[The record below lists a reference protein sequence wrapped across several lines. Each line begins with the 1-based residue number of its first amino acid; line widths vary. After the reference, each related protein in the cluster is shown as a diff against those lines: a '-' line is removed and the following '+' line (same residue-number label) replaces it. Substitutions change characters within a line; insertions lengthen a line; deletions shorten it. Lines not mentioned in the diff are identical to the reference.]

1 MPISPN
7 ELKEARAECRRYLD
21 YLAVQEKKSIA
32 LQKLAA
38 DRRAGRCDDRE
49 KDRRMRDI
57 NGPSPVIYDG
67 AGLAEAIKVLLRATS
82 PPSNEKP
89 RQP

>member
-1 MPISPN
+1 MT
-7 ELKEARAECRRYLD
+7 LDEARAECRRYLD
-21 YLAVQEKKSIA
+21 YLKRQEAKSLA

-57 NGPSPVIYDG
+57 MGPSPVVYDG
-67 AGLAEAIKVLLRATS
+67 GNLERAIIVLMRATEPQIRGS
-82 PPSNEKP
+82 
-89 RQP
+89 QP